1 MAISKQKKEEVLQE
15 LVEKFQKAKS
25 VVFAEYRGLTVKQV
39 GDVRKQLRD
48 KGVDYKV
55 AKKTLLSLAAQKAG
69 FKAIPTE
76 YMEGPISAVFSYE
89 DEVSGPKVIH
99 TLGKEYEG
107 LTLKGGMMDGE
118 PFGPAQAVQLAQIP
132 SREELIAKMLG
143 SLQAPIQGFQGVLHG
158 TIRKFV
164 GTLQAIAEKE

>member
-39 GDVRKQLRD
+39 GEVRNQLRAE
-48 KGVDYKV
+48 GVDYKV

-76 YMEGPISAVFSYE
+76 
-89 DEVSGPKVIH
+89 
-99 TLGKEYEG
+99 
-107 LTLKGGMMDGE
+107 
-118 PFGPAQAVQLAQIP
+118 
-132 SREELIAKMLG
+132 
-143 SLQAPIQGFQGVLHG
+143 
-158 TIRKFV
+158 
-164 GTLQAIAEKE
+164 